1 MVLRRGKRGK
11 LGLVWLGLA
20 QTDLPAMGSMAHLFL
35 VLQRCSLA
43 TTITDPGV
51 VVVAT
56 NKDGWMTASTT
67 DPDID
72 LNIK

>member
-1 MVLRRGKRGK
+1 
-11 LGLVWLGLA
+11 
-20 QTDLPAMGSMAHLFL
+20 MAHLFL

-51 VVVAT
+51 AIMAT

-67 DPDID
+67 DLDTD
-72 LNIK
+72 LNIE